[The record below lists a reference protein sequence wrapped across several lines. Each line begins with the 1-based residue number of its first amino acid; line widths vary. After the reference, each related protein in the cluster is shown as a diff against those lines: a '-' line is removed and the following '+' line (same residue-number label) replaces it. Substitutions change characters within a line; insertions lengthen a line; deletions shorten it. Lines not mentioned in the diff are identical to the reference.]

1 LADIYEKEEMN
12 KTEIEKLKEI
22 IIKTET
28 IKADLTDSI
37 KKADAK
43 NIKFKFNED
52 LILADDIIIEAQ
64 NTLDNDASIVDLY
77 RKNDAIPDE
86 LRELKNE
93 LSDIKD
99 DLNKRMLECKAR

>member
-1 LADIYEKEEMN
+1 LADIYEKEEMD

-22 IIKTET
+22 IIKTEA

-52 LILADDIIIEAQ
+52 LVLADEIIIEAQ
-64 NTLDNDASIVDLY
+64 NTLENDASVVDLY
-77 RKNDAIPDE
+77 RKNDTIPDE
-86 LRELKNE
+86 LNGLKSE
-93 LSDIKD
+93 LSKIKD
-99 DLNKRMLECKAR
+99 DLNKQMLEHKAR